1 MFMSFCRKSV
11 HYSFLSLTTS
21 IDTTTSTTN
30 TDDNLPFG
38 CQPYHHGQYHIS
50 SSLTGGGLGLIS
62 AIDGDIQRL
71 PNVMESPSVKS
82 TPPSSPDYIFTT
94 PPRKDPGGMGFID
107 DMGGGVDGLMSCTE
121 SLGFESSDERRFDD
135 KIEEAMVDQNDGNP
149 DRFQRST
156 TKKMKWKREVG
167 EVKKFPPPLSSLRPN
182 GQRNFFLRA
191 VRKDGRLELT
201 EVKIERTE
209 ILRASREDGRLRLHL
224 IRDDDIQDSVE
235 EEEEE
240 EEEDVVDE
248 EIEREQD
255 KEEKEKEKAV
265 LVEKEE
271 VQAEEKEIVDVEEVV
286 LQQKVIGDFE
296 EDREKESAVEE
307 WEFPLSGEG
316 FRWCH
321 ELMSHHDHHHHPHH
335 HSNHHHNL
343 HVWRQHCVTTG

>member
-1 MFMSFCRKSV
+1 MIMSFCRKSF
-11 HYSFLSLTTS
+11 HYSFLGLTTS

-30 TDDNLPFG
+30 TDKLPFG
-38 CQPYHHGQYHIS
+38 CQPAYHHGQYHIS

-71 PNVMESPSVKS
+71 PNVIESPSTVKS
-82 TPPSSPDYIFTT
+82 PPPSSSDYIFTT

-135 KIEEAMVDQNDGNP
+135 KIEEAMLDQNDGNR

-156 TKKMKWKREVG
+156 TKKMKWKKEGGR

-201 EVKIERTE
+201 EVRIERTE
-209 ILRASREDGRLRLHL
+209 ILLASREDGRLRLHL
-224 IRDDDIQDSVE
+224 IRDDDILDSV

-271 VQAEEKEIVDVEEVV
+271 EQAEEKQIGEVEEVL
-286 LQQKVIGDFE
+286 LQQKVNGDVE

-307 WEFPLSGEG
+307 WEFPVSGEG

-321 ELMSHHDHHHHPHH
+321 ELMTHHDHHH
-335 HSNHHHNL
+335 HHHNL

>member
-1 MFMSFCRKSV
+1 MSFCRKSV
-11 HYSFLSLTTS
+11 HYSFLALTTS

-30 TDDNLPFG
+30 TDKLPFG
-38 CQPYHHGQYHIS
+38 CQPYHHQYHIS
-50 SSLTGGGLGLIS
+50 SSLPGGLGLTS

-71 PNVMESPSVKS
+71 PNVIESPSVKS
-82 TPPSSPDYIFTT
+82 NLPSSPEYIFTT
-94 PPRKDPGGMGFID
+94 PPRKEPGGMGFID

-135 KIEEAMVDQNDGNP
+135 KIEEAMIDQNDGNR
-149 DRFQRST
+149 DSFQRST
-156 TKKMKWKREVG
+156 TKKLKWKKEGV
-167 EVKKFPPPLSSLRPN
+167 EVKKFPPPLSSLSPN

-201 EVKIERTE
+201 EVRIDRTE

-224 IRDDDIQDSVE
+224 IRDDYIQDSVE

-240 EEEDVVDE
+240 EEENVALDE

-255 KEEKEKEKAV
+255 KEEKEKEKEEAV
-265 LVEKEE
+265 LVEEE
-271 VQAEEKEIVDVEEVV
+271 EEEEEQAEEKEIGDLEEVV
-286 LQQKVIGDFE
+286 QQKVNGDVK
-296 EDREKESAVEE
+296 EDREKGREVEE
-307 WEFPLSGEG
+307 WEFPVSGEG

-321 ELMSHHDHHHHPHH
+321 ELVSHHDHHHHHH

-343 HVWRQHCVTTG
+343 HYVWRQHCVTTG